1 MNLIYSG
8 LTAQNV
14 SDLVLGFSGV
24 ISAVFLA
31 VMLLFGIYGLRGVL
45 QLKKEQYLIP
55 HRLMYPNYCSPD
67 KCLEPVEYMDFILP
81 RLSILSVVM
90 LLTGVLLLL
99 SYFIP
104 GLRSLGM
111 LLILYIVPFVVYL
124 WYNGGL
130 KRAAKKYW

>member
-1 MNLIYSG
+1 
-8 LTAQNV
+8 
-14 SDLVLGFSGV
+14 
-24 ISAVFLA
+24 
-31 VMLLFGIYGLRGVL
+31 
-45 QLKKEQYLIP
+45 
-55 HRLMYPNYCSPD
+55 
-67 KCLEPVEYMDFILP
+67 MDFILP

>member
-67 KCLEPVEYMDFILP
+67 DCLEPVEYMDFILP